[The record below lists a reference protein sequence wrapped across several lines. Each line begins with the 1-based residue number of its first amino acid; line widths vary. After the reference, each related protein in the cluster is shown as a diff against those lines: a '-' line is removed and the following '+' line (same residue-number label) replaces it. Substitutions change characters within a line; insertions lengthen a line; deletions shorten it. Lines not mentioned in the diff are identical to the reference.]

1 MFEKKKVLLDTILSF
16 SATMML
22 QVIVQFIIYPFFERG
37 LGTDGY
43 GELVYLMTFV
53 NIVAEIG
60 SSVSLERM
68 KISAEKLTH
77 NGDFVKIN
85 ALFFIPVIPAAFIY
99 LFAGNVHLGIIQT
112 ICFILLCL
120 FAMLRSYCTV
130 DFRLSLNYKK
140 YFLYFLS
147 IAAGYLLGLTLWGK
161 SGNWVNVILLGEV
174 FSTLFIVF
182 FSDYLRKK
190 PFAMSEE
197 SNRNILLALP
207 VVTSGLM
214 TAVIFNMDRIILK
227 VTGGALGSEE
237 VGLFYVAGLFGKT
250 MSLVSMPLNNVAI
263 GYLAKYKGKF
273 TVKLLLKIVLIA
285 VVFGALATGA
295 CTLGSYIV
303 LPFLYP
309 ETSVEAS
316 KYYLIAN
323 ISSIIYF
330 ITGFFGVILLRYGKE
345 RYQLYANII
354 YAVAFF
360 ALGVPA
366 CIYWRIA
373 GLCYALIAVTAVK
386 FIAVVAMCIMS
397 IKKREKEEI
406 EVNNG

>member
-1 MFEKKKVLLDTILSF
+1 MFGKKKVLFDTILSF
-16 SATMML
+16 SATMIL
-22 QVIVQFIIYPFFERG
+22 QVVVQFIIYPFFERG
-37 LGTDGY
+37 LGSGGY

-68 KISAEKLTH
+68 KISAEKLTY
-77 NGDFVKIN
+77 NGDFAKIN
-85 ALFFIPVIPAAFIY
+85 ALFFLPVIPAAFIY
-99 LFAGNVHLGIIQT
+99 LFAGHVHLGIAET
-112 ICFILLCL
+112 ICFIFLCL
-120 FAMLRSYCTV
+120 FAMLRSYFNV
-130 DFRLSLNYKK
+130 DFRLSLNYTK

-147 IAAGYLLGLTLWGK
+147 IAVGYILGLTIWGK
-161 SGNWVNVILLGEV
+161 SGNWINVILLGEI
-174 FSTLFIVF
+174 FASLFIIF
-182 FSDYLRKK
+182 FSDHLKKK
-190 PFAMSEE
+190 PFEMSEE

-214 TAVIFNMDRIILK
+214 TAIIFNMDRILLK
-227 VTGGALGSEE
+227 IICSSEE
-237 VGLFYVAGLFGKT
+237 VALFYIAGLFGKT

-273 TVKLLLKIVLIA
+273 TVGLLMKIVLIA
-285 VVFGALATGA
+285 IVFGALATGA
-295 CTLGSYIV
+295 CTVGSYIV
-303 LPFLYP
+303 IPFLYP

-345 RYQLYANII
+345 RCQLYANIV

-360 ALGVPA
+360 ALCVPA
-366 CIYWRIA
+366 CIFWGIK
-373 GLCYALIAVTAVK
+373 GLCYALIAVTFCKFSAV
-386 FIAVVAMCIMS
+386 IIMCIS
-397 IKKREKEEI
+397 EIKKREKEELTKI
-406 EVNNG
+406 NG

>member
-1 MFEKKKVLLDTILSF
+1 MFEKKRVLVDTILSF

-22 QVIVQFIIYPFFERG
+22 QVVVQFIIYPFFERG
-37 LGTDGY
+37 LGTEGY

-99 LFAGNVHLGIIQT
+99 LFAGNVNLGIIET

-130 DFRLSLNYKK
+130 DFRLSLNYGK

-147 IAAGYLLGLTLWGK
+147 IAVGYLAGLAIWGK
-161 SGNWVNVILLGEV
+161 SGNWVNVILLGEIC
-174 FSTLFIVF
+174 STLFIVF

-197 SNRNILLALP
+197 SNHNILLALP

-227 VTGGALGSEE
+227 VICGSEE
-237 VGLFYVAGLFGKT
+237 VALFYIAGLFGKT

-263 GYLAKYKGKF
+263 GYLAKYKGRF
-273 TVKLLLKIVLIA
+273 TVKLLVKIALVA
-285 VVFGALATGA
+285 VVFGLLATGA
-295 CTLGSYIV
+295 CTLGSYIII
-303 LPFLYP
+303 PFLYP
-309 ETSVEAS
+309 GSSVEAS

-345 RYQLYANII
+345 RHQLYVNII

-360 ALGVPA
+360 TLCVPA
-366 CIYWRIA
+366 CILWGIG
-373 GLCYALIAVTAVK
+373 GLCLSLIIVNAIKFTAV
-386 FIAVVAMCIMS
+386 FIMCTNS
-397 IKKREKEEI
+397 IKKREKEEL
-406 EVNNG
+406 EKTYG